1 MKLGNLINES
11 FVYMKA
17 KLVEKE
23 RKSNANGMNGSLM
36 FKILQND
43 KPAYLKPIRD
53 RKLMIYD
60 VLKSKHQNFV
70 KSQKICK
77 DLTDVA

>member
-1 MKLGNLINES
+1 MKLGNLINEA

-36 FKILQND
+36 FKIL
-43 KPAYLKPIRD
+43 
-53 RKLMIYD
+53 
-60 VLKSKHQNFV
+60 
-70 KSQKICK
+70 
-77 DLTDVA
+77 

>member
-1 MKLGNLINES
+1 LIKDKEDLTSLVNQKLERKMKLGNLINEA

-36 FKILQND
+36 FKIL
-43 KPAYLKPIRD
+43 
-53 RKLMIYD
+53 
-60 VLKSKHQNFV
+60 
-70 KSQKICK
+70 
-77 DLTDVA
+77 